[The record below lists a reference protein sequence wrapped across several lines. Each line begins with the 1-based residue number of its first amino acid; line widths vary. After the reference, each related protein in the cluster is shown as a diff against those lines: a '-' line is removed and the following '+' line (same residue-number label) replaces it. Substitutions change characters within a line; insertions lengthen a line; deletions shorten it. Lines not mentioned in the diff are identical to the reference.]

1 MKAPENCPYCGNDV
15 VLTSNKEIY
24 GKEYGNGRCY
34 LCRNCKASVG
44 VHGGKNGKT
53 PLGVLATNE
62 MKALK
67 KCCHDLF
74 DPIWKSKKIS
84 RGKLYQTLS
93 RKLDIDVQDCHFG
106 HFETTRLLESITLMS
121 NDDWWKEGGSS

>member
-1 MKAPENCPYCGNDV
+1 MKAPVNCPYCEHEV

-44 VHGGKNGKT
+44 VHGGKKGKT
-53 PLGVLATNE
+53 PLGVLATKE
-62 MKALK
+62 MKILK

-74 DPIWKSKKIS
+74 DPIWKSKQIS
-84 RGKLYQTLS
+84 RTNLYRALARNLEIET
-93 RKLDIDVQDCHFG
+93 KDCHFG
-106 HFETTRLLESITLMS
+106 HFRTNRLLQAIEIMS
-121 NDDWWKEGGSS
+121 KPKWWKGR